1 MQSMIEKI
9 TANEEII
16 AIVTRA
22 GFNPKG
28 VNFLTPENFP
38 LQMAVSS
45 YKKGGILKAHSHPQ
59 KNRIIIDAQEMVHI
73 QTGKVE
79 LYLFDAN
86 GKLIRTLV
94 LEKGDTVFFAAGGH
108 GWKTLEDTKII
119 EVKQGPYFGL
129 KQDKTYIG
137 DLQLNNNKNEKSL

>member
-1 MQSMIEKI
+1 MIEKI

-16 AIVTRA
+16 AIIVRG
-22 GFNPKG
+22 GFKPKG
-28 VNFLTPENFP
+28 VNFLTPENFS

-45 YKKGGILKAHSHPQ
+45 YKKGNILKAHTHPQ
-59 KNRIIIDAQEMVHI
+59 RKLIINDSQEMVHI

-79 LYLFDAN
+79 LYLFDST
-86 GKLIRTLV
+86 GKKIRTLV

-119 EVKQGPYFGL
+119 EAKQGPYFGL
-129 KQDKTYIG
+129 EQDKTYLSDPPSNQG
-137 DLQLNNNKNEKSL
+137 